1 MPTKFCVVSVLV
13 SEQGFPMT
21 TRTGLNFR
29 GRYTDKEQDNI
40 INLLLERVAALE
52 DKIFN
57 TEQQQ
62 IPESRGNGESRS
74 GVKNNGKEPEH
85 LKQPEH
91 TIGNQSGRSE
101 NRLNQSFGRPQA
113 SIFDMAEQIVQSPRQ
128 GRQDPVIS
136 QETSQKR

>member
-1 MPTKFCVVSVLV
+1 
-13 SEQGFPMT
+13 MT
-21 TRTGLNFR
+21 TRSGLNFR

-40 INLLLERVAALE
+40 INLLLERFAVLE

-62 IPESRGNGESRS
+62 IPESRGNGESGSR
-74 GVKNNGKEPEH
+74 VKNNGKELEH

-113 SIFDMAEQIVQSPRQ
+113 SLFDMADQIVQSPRQ